1 MILIPELETV
11 LILVPRTGSGSLKR
25 AVLAKHPRALMLY
38 RHMEACGVPAGYDRW
53 DRVGVV
59 RHPVERLWSLYKF
72 LAMRGDGSGL
82 AAYPDH
88 HNAMWRTVQRPFDD
102 WLLHNDSC
110 FTNPHS
116 PQGGLAPFYPQFN
129 VRYAMPENRKSQFV
143 YLRPDLGTQVYA
155 FGALPKLAER
165 LGVTLDRHNATATGD
180 QPVLSIEAADYV
192 RRVFAWD
199 YRACCGF
206 ESFSDTPRRAIR

>member
-25 AVLAKHPRALMLY
+25 AVLAKYPRAMMLY
-38 RHMEACGVPAGYDRW
+38 RHMEACGIPAGYDWW

-72 LAMRGDGSGL
+72 LGRQDFIEPEQNEVARRCV
-82 AAYPDH
+82 A
-88 HNAMWRTVQRPFDD
+88 RPFDD
-102 WLLHNDSC
+102 WLLHNEI
-110 FTNPHS
+110 
-116 PQGGLAPFYPQFN
+116 PFMGSGVHVSQLGRWPQFH
-129 VRYAMPENRKSQFV
+129 VRHIMPENRKSQFT

-155 FGALPKLAER
+155 FGALTKLAGR
-165 LGVTLDRHNATATGD
+165 LGVTLDRHNATTRENH
-180 QPVLSIEAADYV
+180 PTLSAEAADYV

-199 YRACCGF
+199 FRACCGF
-206 ESFSDTPRRAIR
+206 ESFSDTPRQVIR